1 MALDPEIRPQL
12 VLSLVAWAVVLVLY
26 VVTKARGGSVE
37 PVATSDAEEAAAAPA
52 VPVPDAR

>member
-26 VVTKARGGSVE
+26 VVTKARGGSVD
-37 PVATSDAEEAAAAPA
+37 PAATADAEEVATTPA